1 VKEDDV
7 NELIQKL
14 GRQRMSIEE
23 IRTER
28 DDLRSQLNASNL
40 GMLLQSTEAILK
52 MYQSDADVLE
62 SQIRAEALAVYA
74 ADGNKK
80 PHAAV
85 SVKEFTVLDYDPKLA
100 LEYCVTHWPAALKL
114 NTTAFEK
121 ISKIARPEFVTEH
134 VEPRAQI
141 ATDLSV
147 YVDVAEVP
155 DEDIHT
161 PDAADETQTL

>member
-1 VKEDDV
+1 M

-14 GRQRMSIEE
+14 GRERNMIEDTRKRIE
-23 IRTER
+23 DLKRDMASTVLGQMLAVQENELTVLRT
-28 DDLRSQLNASNL
+28 LA
-40 GMLLQSTEAILK
+40 
-52 MYQSDADVLE
+52 ADLE

-85 SVKEFTVLDYDPKLA
+85 SVKEFTVLKYDPKLA
-100 LEYCVTHWPAALKL
+100 LDYCVTHWPAALKL

-121 ISKIARPEFVTEH
+121 ISQIARPEFVTEH